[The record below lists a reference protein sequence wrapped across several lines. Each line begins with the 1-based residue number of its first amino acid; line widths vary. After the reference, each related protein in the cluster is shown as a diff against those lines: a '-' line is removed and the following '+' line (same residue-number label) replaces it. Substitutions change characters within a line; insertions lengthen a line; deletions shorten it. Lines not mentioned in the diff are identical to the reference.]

1 MIISIS
7 GRKLS
12 GKTTLANEAIKR
24 DFIKISFADKLKKIT
39 SELIECQIEDL
50 SDPAKKEEKFNKPY
64 HWLDLKNRLEK
75 ILSLSLPNDIQN
87 ILLESKRDVL
97 QFIGTE
103 VLRRI
108 NSEYHVNSLREQIEP
123 NKNYVTDDC
132 RFLNE
137 FQLLSNLGATSIL
150 VIRPSHMIYSNHE
163 SETALNRKYFQKI
176 IKNNKSKEMFI
187 EMFNR
192 FLDKKTDLEETISSR
207 MGGPVDEFFLNETK
221 ESCYTSGVLYACSN
235 IVSQNKCNLVLVNT
249 KINIPKPIDLFS
261 FDGNQKIID
270 NEIYLDDFKRWNI
283 LKENKDMNSY
293 PEILEN
299 KEELKEFWKKG
310 VQDGL
315 NSKIVH

>member
-24 DFIKISFADKLKKIT
+24 GFIKISFADKLKKIT
-39 SELIECQIEDL
+39 SELIDCPVEDL
-50 SDPAKKEEKFNKPY
+50 SDPIKKEEKFNTPY
-64 HWLDLKNRLEK
+64 YWLDLKNKLEK
-75 ILSLSLPNDIQN
+75 VLNLSLPNDIQN
-87 ILLESKRDVL
+87 MLLESKRDVL

-103 VLRRI
+103 VLRRVD
-108 NSEYHVNSLREQIEP
+108 SEYHVNSLREQIEP

-137 FQLLSNLGATSIL
+137 FQLLSNLGAVSIL
-150 VIRPSHMIYSNHE
+150 VIRPSHMVYSNHE

-176 IKNNKSKEMFI
+176 IKNNQSKEKFI

-192 FLDKKTDLEETISSR
+192 FLDDKTNLEETISSR
-207 MGGPVDEFFLNETK
+207 MGGPLDEFFLSETQ
-221 ESCYTSGVLYACSN
+221 ESCYTSGVLYASGRLIN
-235 IVSQNKCNLVLVNT
+235 QNKSNLIAVDT

-261 FDGNQKIID
+261 FDGDQKIID

-299 KEELKEFWKKG
+299 KEELKEFWRKG
-310 VQDGL
+310 IEDGL
-315 NSKIVH
+315 ASKTNH

>member
-24 DFIKISFADKLKKIT
+24 GFIKISFADKLKKIT
-39 SELIECQIEDL
+39 SELINCPIEDL
-50 SDPAKKEEKFNKPY
+50 SDPVKKEEKFEKPIY
-64 HWLDLKNRLEK
+64 WLDLQSDLEK
-75 ILSLSLPNDIQN
+75 ILNLSLPDDIEN

-97 QFIGTE
+97 QFVGTE
-103 VLRRI
+103 VLRRVD
-108 NSEYHVNSLREQIEP
+108 SEYHVNSLKEQIES

-137 FQLLSNLGATSIL
+137 FELLSGLGADCIL
-150 VIRPSHMIYSNHE
+150 VMRPSHMVYSNHE
-163 SETALNRKYFQKI
+163 SETSLNRKYFKKI
-176 IKNNKSKEMFI
+176 IKNNQSKEKFI

-192 FLDKKTDLEETISSR
+192 FLDKKTDLEGTISSR
-207 MGGPVDEFFLNETK
+207 TGGPLDEFFLNETK
-221 ESCYTSGVLYACSN
+221 ESCYTAGVLYACSKT
-235 IVSQNKCNLVLVNT
+235 ITQNKHNLIAFNT

-261 FDGNQKIID
+261 FDGDQKIID

-299 KEELKEFWKKG
+299 KEDLKEFWKKG
-310 VQDGL
+310 IQDGL
-315 NSKIVH
+315 TSKTNR

>member
-24 DFIKISFADKLKKIT
+24 GFIKISFADKLKRIT
-39 SELIECQIEDL
+39 SELIDCPVEDL
-50 SDPAKKEEKFNKPY
+50 SDPLKKEEKFNTSI
-64 HWLDLKNRLEK
+64 HWLDLKDKLEK
-75 ILSLSLPNDIQN
+75 ILNLSLPSDIQN

-108 NSEYHVNSLREQIEP
+108 DSEYHVNSLREQIEP

-137 FQLLSNLGATSIL
+137 FQLLSSLGAVSIL
-150 VIRPSHMIYSNHE
+150 VIRPSHMVYSNHE
-163 SETALNRKYFQKI
+163 SETALNRKYFKKI
-176 IKNNKSKEMFI
+176 IKNNQSKEKFV

-192 FLDKKTDLEETISSR
+192 FLDNKNDLEGTISSR
-207 MGGPVDEFFLNETK
+207 IGGPLDEFFLNENQ
-221 ESCYTSGVLYACSN
+221 ESCYTAGVLYACSK
-235 IVSQNKCNLVLVNT
+235 IVVQNKSDLIKFDT

-261 FDGNQKIID
+261 FDGDQKIID
-270 NEIYLDDFKRWNI
+270 HEIYLDDFKRWNI
-283 LKENKDMNSY
+283 LKENKDMSSY

-299 KEELKEFWKKG
+299 KEELKECWRKG
-310 VQDGL
+310 VEDGL
-315 NSKIVH
+315 ASKTNH

>member
-24 DFIKISFADKLKKIT
+24 GFIKISFADKLKRIT
-39 SELIECQIEDL
+39 SELIDCPVEDL
-50 SDPAKKEEKFNKPY
+50 SDPIKKEEKFNTTY
-64 HWLDLKNRLEK
+64 YWLDLKNKLEK
-75 ILSLSLPNDIQN
+75 VLNLSLPNDIQN
-87 ILLESKRDVL
+87 MLLESKRDVL

-103 VLRRI
+103 VLRRVD
-108 NSEYHVNSLREQIEP
+108 SEYHVNSLREQIEP

-137 FQLLSNLGATSIL
+137 FQLLSNLGAVSIL
-150 VIRPSHMIYSNHE
+150 VIRPSHMVYSNHE

-176 IKNNKSKEMFI
+176 IKNNQSKEKFI

-192 FLDKKTDLEETISSR
+192 FLDDKTNLEETISSR
-207 MGGPVDEFFLNETK
+207 MGGPLDEFFLSETQ
-221 ESCYTSGVLYACSN
+221 ESCYTSGVLYASGRLIN
-235 IVSQNKCNLVLVNT
+235 QNKSNLIAVDT

-261 FDGNQKIID
+261 FDGDQKIID

-283 LKENKDMNSY
+283 LKENKDMNLY

-299 KEELKEFWKKG
+299 KEELKEFWRKG
-310 VQDGL
+310 IEDGL
-315 NSKIVH
+315 VSKINR

>member
-12 GKTTLANEAIKR
+12 GKTTLANEAIKKG
-24 DFIKISFADKLKKIT
+24 FIKISFADKLKRIT
-39 SELIECQIEDL
+39 SELIECPVEDL
-50 SDPAKKEEKFNKPY
+50 SDPTKKEEKFNAPL
-64 HWLDLKNRLEK
+64 HWLDLKDKLEK
-75 ILSLSLPNDIQN
+75 ILDLSLPNDIKN
-87 ILLESKRDVL
+87 ELLESKRDVL

-103 VLRRI
+103 VLRKI
-108 NSEYHVNSLREQIEP
+108 DSEYHVNSLKEQIET

-137 FQLLSNLGATSIL
+137 FQLLSSLGAVSIL
-150 VIRPSHMIYSNHE
+150 VIRPSHMVYSNHE
-163 SETALNRKYFQKI
+163 SETALNRKYFKKI
-176 IKNNKSKEMFI
+176 IKNSQSKEKFV

-192 FLDKKTDLEETISSR
+192 FLDSKTDLENTISSR
-207 MGGPVDEFFLNETK
+207 TGGPLDEFFLNETP
-221 ESCYTSGVLYACSN
+221 ESCYTSGVLYSCGDLTTQNNCSL
-235 IVSQNKCNLVLVNT
+235 IKVNT
-249 KINIPKPIDLFS
+249 KINIPKPIDLLS
-261 FDGNQKIID
+261 LDGDQKIID

-299 KEELKEFWKKG
+299 KEELKGFWKKG

-315 NSKIVH
+315 ASRTSH

>member
-24 DFIKISFADKLKKIT
+24 GFVKISFADKLKRIT
-39 SELIECQIEDL
+39 SELIDCPIEDL
-50 SDPAKKEEKFNKPY
+50 SDPIKKEEKFNKPY
-64 HWLDLKNRLEK
+64 HWIDLKDKLEK
-75 ILSLSLPNDIQN
+75 TLNLSLPDDIQN

-108 NSEYHVNSLREQIEP
+108 DSEYHVNSLKEQIEP

-137 FQLLSNLGATSIL
+137 FQLLSSLGAVSIL
-150 VIRPSHMIYSNHE
+150 VIRPSHMVYSNHE
-163 SETALNRKYFQKI
+163 SETALNRKYFKKI
-176 IKNNKSKEMFI
+176 IKNNQSKEKFI

-192 FLDKKTDLEETISSR
+192 FLDNKTDLEGTISSR
-207 MGGPVDEFFLNETK
+207 TGGPLDDFFLNENQ
-221 ESCYTSGVLYACSN
+221 ESCYASGVLYACSS
-235 IVSQNKCNLVLVNT
+235 IVNQNKCDLIAFNT

-261 FDGNQKIID
+261 LYGDQRIID

-299 KEELKEFWKKG
+299 KEDLKEYWKKG
-310 VQDGL
+310 VKDGL
-315 NSKIVH
+315 SSKTNH